1 MIKLSNKHRLEYV
14 VASGALGFDGKG
26 YLWEQ
31 LFRLLGLMDVSLFT
45 VVSKTTT
52 FKKEKG
58 YLNIYNPLTWPC
70 IRPMRRGSLNS
81 IGLTNPGFEWF
92 CENIASKADSSKIP
106 LIPSI
111 MSDDTNELIDMAQRL
126 NCFDIVGIEKNQSCP
141 NIQGGCSVIDPNKI
155 IDDCIAI
162 KEACD
167 LPLVLK
173 LSVVHNVEEF
183 VPKLEGIIEAISIN
197 SVPWSVIYPYT
208 KSPLAHLGGGGVS
221 GQIAQPYT
229 WGLVQKLV
237 NITSIPVIGPSVWE
251 FEDIKKLRDMGAKAV
266 SFGSIHLL
274 HPIRPTKFV
283 RMDMKQ

>member
-58 YLNIYNPLTWPC
+58 HLNIYDPLTWPC
-70 IRPMRRGSLNS
+70 IRPMRGGSLNS

-126 NCFDIVGIEKNQSCP
+126 NCFDIVGIEKNPIAHEYGLLNLKLNKKTDNISL
-141 NIQGGCSVIDPNKI
+141 IQGDVTDILPQFTAEFDRIIMPLPKSAGDFVDLALPVLQPGGCLHFYDMQHPGSFEESVAKVRTAAESAERSLLGAEVTVCGHCAPRTYRICVD
-155 IDDCIAI
+155 A
-162 KEACD
+162 
-167 LPLVLK
+167 
-173 LSVVHNVEEF
+173 F
-183 VPKLEGIIEAISIN
+183 IS
-197 SVPWSVIYPYT
+197 
-208 KSPLAHLGGGGVS
+208 
-221 GQIAQPYT
+221 
-229 WGLVQKLV
+229 
-237 NITSIPVIGPSVWE
+237 
-251 FEDIKKLRDMGAKAV
+251 
-266 SFGSIHLL
+266 
-274 HPIRPTKFV
+274 
-283 RMDMKQ
+283 